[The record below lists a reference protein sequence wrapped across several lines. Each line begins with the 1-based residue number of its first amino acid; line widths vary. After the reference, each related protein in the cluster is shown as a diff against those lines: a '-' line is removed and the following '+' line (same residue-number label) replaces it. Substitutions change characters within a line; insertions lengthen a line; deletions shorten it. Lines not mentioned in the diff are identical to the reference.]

1 MSKPKSIR
9 FEHLKYYQLWKDTLY
24 FDLTAF
30 KSPELHFRRRPSHPP
45 PRQNEVCN
53 LFSLEKCLEIGS
65 GRWRVVLLEELV
77 SELQFLCIFDGQKSV
92 IFFLVACKECATSP
106 HFNTDIYRF
115 HACQDT
121 LIRKIVSL
129 DYYFF

>member
-30 KSPELHFRRRPSHPP
+30 KSTELHFRRRPSPP

-65 GRWRVVLLEELV
+65 GR
-77 SELQFLCIFDGQKSV
+77 
-92 IFFLVACKECATSP
+92 
-106 HFNTDIYRF
+106 
-115 HACQDT
+115 
-121 LIRKIVSL
+121 
-129 DYYFF
+129 